1 MVKNT
6 CHANLLTAEFE
17 RSGVNIENSIDLEY
31 MNIVRESFPV
41 GPLQCNCTILGDTD
55 TGIGYVFDPGG
66 DAERIMAVVESMGL
80 KISGI
85 IHTHAHLD
93 HILAAGEIKRRTGA
107 PVWLHR
113 SDKTLWDT
121 LEFQCKLFNIPYTP
135 VPDPDHWIED
145 GEDLEC
151 GGCCIHTPGH
161 TAGSTSFY
169 FEDSRLLIAGD
180 TLFQG
185 SVGRTDFQGGNAAQL
200 KKSIQQRIYK
210 LDEAATVIPGHGPET
225 TIGQEMRFN
234 AYVRAY

>member
-1 MVKNT
+1 
-6 CHANLLTAEFE
+6 
-17 RSGVNIENSIDLEY
+17 

>member
-1 MVKNT
+1 
-6 CHANLLTAEFE
+6 
-17 RSGVNIENSIDLEY
+17 

-145 GEDLEC
+145 GEGLEC